1 MCAMPINVPDG
12 PVSTKPK
19 RYSSSLRGGENVD
32 RVRCVLARERRYLLV
47 QHDSRRPQNK
57 GKWALPGGRLKR
69 GEAPRNGL
77 RRELAEELRLRLP
90 YLVEIGDWWHKDE
103 NHRIFG
109 CDLTVDVAWFNTDEI
124 RAIAWLT
131 YEEVGQLAAAARLR
145 TGFELAAIA
154 EFQRKRSD

>member
-1 MCAMPINVPDG
+1 MPINIPERAQ
-12 PVSTKPK
+12 VSTKSK
-19 RYSSSLRGGENVD
+19 RYSGLGVGSANVD
-32 RVRCVLARERRYLLV
+32 RVRCVVAREGRYLLV
-47 QHDSRRPQNK
+47 QHDSRRPENK
-57 GKWALPGGRLKR
+57 GKWALPGGRLKSR
-69 GEAPRNGL
+69 EAPRTGL

-109 CDLTVDVAWFNTDEI
+109 CDSSTDVAWFNTDEI
-124 RAIAWLT
+124 LAIAWLT
-131 YEEVGQLAAAARLR
+131 YEEVEQLAAAARLR